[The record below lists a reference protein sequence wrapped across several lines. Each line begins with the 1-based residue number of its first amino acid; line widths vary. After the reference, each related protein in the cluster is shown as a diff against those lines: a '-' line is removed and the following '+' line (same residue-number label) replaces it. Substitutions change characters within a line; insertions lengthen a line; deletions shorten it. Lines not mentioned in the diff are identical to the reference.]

1 MTFQGAVK
9 SDFSCIFPFFRTFL
23 SLVVLKS
30 FRLFLWPPAVAS
42 GAIIYPWGVAI
53 SLSSQ

>member
-9 SDFSCIFPFFRTFL
+9 SDFSCIFPFFRTFFIL
-23 SLVVLKS
+23 SSLEK
-30 FRLFLWPPAVAS
+30 FPAFLWPPAVAS